1 MRRGGM
7 STSKGLPAGHAM
19 IEVTKRAAELWKAMS
34 AEEKFQ
40 YEQMYA
46 QKLEDHKAAMK
57 EYKSSGNEIADSPTT
72 KRSTGRA
79 RWNSTCAPQAQ
90 KLQETDFD
98 VALSRGK
105 SMCEPDSSGKLQEEK
120 LEARLQEEDL
130 ETALLVE
137 VLKLEQ
143 QLAFASEPLVVLES
157 LSASVE
163 LKQAPHLQHDG
174 AAASF
179 GPAWS
184 CQEPA

>member
-1 MRRGGM
+1 M